1 MVSRPL
7 MEKATAGP
15 RASFRR
21 GGTAV
26 ALLAEEAVALLAE
39 EAVALARIDAD
50 EAV

>member
-1 MVSRPL
+1 
-7 MEKATAGP
+7 MEKTTAGP

-26 ALLAEEAVALLAE
+26 ALLAEEAVAL
-39 EAVALARIDAD
+39 ARIDAD

>member
-1 MVSRPL
+1 MSRPL
-7 MEKATAGP
+7 MEKTTAGP

-21 GGTAV
+21 GKTAV
-26 ALLAEEAVALLAE
+26 ALLAEEAVAE